1 MANIM
6 AKDKSLAQTAVSLEV
21 NMRMDREDSAGRTS
35 PMEKYGT
42 GPGRMISH
50 TAMAD

>member
-1 MANIM
+1 MANTM
-6 AKDKSLAQTAVSLEV
+6 AKDKSLAQTALSLEV
-21 NMRMDREDSAGRTS
+21 IMRMDREDSAGRTS
-35 PMEKYGT
+35 PMETYMK